1 MDRESAKTVTSTADQ
16 RAKDDHQNAT
26 INRNNSDSQLPE
38 NNCDYAPSP
47 TVCEVADNRNGAA
60 SASNLF
66 ETNAE
71 AEVLENSCQ
80 SQLSSESNNLSR
92 EDSGSV
98 KDVTMSESLS
108 NLLVY
113 GSSSESDDSEV
124 EESCSSNTV
133 SDSYSEGNRSEL
145 GTPQAILPY
154 DKEYRQ
160 TGAAKAG
167 LDSDESSSSSASDN
181 ERYVVIEKILLRAQ
195 VVVFGKLILKWQ
207 Y

>member
-1 MDRESAKTVTSTADQ
+1 MDRDSSKTVTSTEDQ
-16 RAKDDHQNAT
+16 GAKGDNQNAT
-26 INRNNSDSQLPE
+26 INRNCDLQLPE
-38 NNCDYAPSP
+38 NKCNYALSP

-60 SASNLF
+60 STSNIF
-66 ETNAE
+66 EINAE
-71 AEVLENSCQ
+71 ADVQ
-80 SQLSSESNNLSR
+80 SNNLSR

-113 GSSSESDDSEV
+113 DSSSESDDSEV

-133 SDSYSEGNRSEL
+133 SDSYSEGNRSEI

-160 TGAAKAG
+160 TSAAKAG

-181 ERYVVIEKILLRAQ
+181 ERYVIIGKSSYEYKI
-195 VVVFGKLILKWQ
+195 VFGK
-207 Y
+207 